1 MTKILNLHEHFQ
13 CHFSEMT
20 FKEQYCFMKSDSLEI
35 CHAQSNITIEE
46 CFIAVGDGGV
56 TVTGGNEVCRHE
68 NSHSIMIIIIM
79 LYS

>member
-1 MTKILNLHEHFQ
+1 
-13 CHFSEMT
+13 MT

-46 CFIAVGDGGV
+46 CFITVGDGRV

-68 NSHSIMIIIIM
+68 NSHSIMITIIM